1 MQRLPS
7 HEALERGRLPPLV
20 AGDAGAESVRT
31 PSLLRASLGVRLALV
46 AVALGVLWLAVAWAL
61 T

>member
-7 HEALERGRLPPLV
+7 HEALERGRVPIV
-20 AGDAGAESVRT
+20 AGDAGAQRMHA
-31 PSLLRASLGVRLALV
+31 PSLLRASLGARLALV

>member
-7 HEALERGRLPPLV
+7 HEALERGRVPPI